1 MSPAS
6 SLVELSGPAPAPARE
21 DIQVTRARVL
31 ETSAWIAYRP
41 DRHEASRRRALSVG
55 AVLDWDLLDTLMDLP
70 AGLPVP
76 LSALNPPACRRV
88 ASARAGV
95 ARVTDGQV
103 IRDLVPALTPLLAV
117 VVTANWD
124 AGLVQ
129 ASRFASYCRRMVLG
143 PALPTGDHVM
153 ETAARLGIGVAVA
166 DGSRPG
172 EVLLE
177 PEPIEDWHPTT
188 AWWRF
193 CEMTWGQSTG
203 AGAAA
208 GQAGNDAQRSREG
221 CGSRPSSFF
230 SCARTTSWCLTAPPH
245 TFRQ

>member
-6 SLVELSGPAPAPARE
+6 SLVELSGPAPLPARE

-41 DRHEASRRRALSVG
+41 DRREASRRRALAIG
-55 AVLDWDLLDTLMDLP
+55 AVLDWNLLDTLMDLP

-76 LSALNPPACRRV
+76 LSALALPARRRV
-88 ASARAGV
+88 ASARPGV
-95 ARVTDGQV
+95 VRVADGQV

-117 VVTANWD
+117 VVTADWD

-143 PALPTGDHVM
+143 PALPTGDRVL
-153 ETAARLGIGVAVA
+153 ETATRLGIGVAIA

-172 EVLLE
+172 EILLE
-177 PEPIEDWHPTT
+177 PESVEDWQPTT

-193 CEMTWGQSTG
+193 SEITWE
-203 AGAAA
+203 
-208 GQAGNDAQRSREG
+208 QAERG
-221 CGSRPSSFF
+221 
-230 SCARTTSWCLTAPPH
+230 
-245 TFRQ
+245 

>member
-41 DRHEASRRRALSVG
+41 DRREASRRRSLSVG

-76 LSALNPPACRRV
+76 LSELALPARRRV
-88 ASARAGV
+88 VSARPGV
-95 ARVTDGQV
+95 ARVVDGLV
-103 IRDLVPALTPLLAV
+103 IRDLVPALSPLLAV
-117 VVTANWD
+117 VVSADWD
-124 AGLVQ
+124 AVLVE

-143 PALPTGDHVM
+143 PALPAGDGVL

-177 PEPIEDWHPTT
+177 PEPVEDWQPTT

-193 CEMTWGQSTG
+193 CEITWE
-203 AGAAA
+203 
-208 GQAGNDAQRSREG
+208 QAERG
-221 CGSRPSSFF
+221 
-230 SCARTTSWCLTAPPH
+230 
-245 TFRQ
+245 

>member
-1 MSPAS
+1 MSTAS
-6 SLVELSGPAPAPARE
+6 PLVELSGPAPVSARE
-21 DIQVTRARVL
+21 DIHVTKARVL

-41 DRHEASRRRALSVG
+41 DRREASRRRALSIG

-76 LSALNPPACRRV
+76 LSALTPPARRRV
-88 ASARAGV
+88 ASARPGV
-95 ARVTDGQV
+95 ARVTGGQV
-103 IRDLVPALTPLLAV
+103 IRDLTPALTPLLAV
-117 VVTANWD
+117 VAVADWN

-143 PALPTGDHVM
+143 PALPTGSRIL

-177 PEPIEDWHPTT
+177 PEPVEDWQPTT

-193 CEMTWGQSTG
+193 CELTWEQV
-203 AGAAA
+203 
-208 GQAGNDAQRSREG
+208 QRS
-221 CGSRPSSFF
+221 
-230 SCARTTSWCLTAPPH
+230 
-245 TFRQ
+245 